1 MKNSTLNGRV
11 TRLETVSCIVMI
23 ALIDEYKE
31 PEGRSNEIG
40 GRPGATISYEEL
52 YGKSLSKCR
61 NLSEKEP
68 HPVRV

>member
-1 MKNSTLNGRV
+1 
-11 TRLETVSCIVMI
+11 MI